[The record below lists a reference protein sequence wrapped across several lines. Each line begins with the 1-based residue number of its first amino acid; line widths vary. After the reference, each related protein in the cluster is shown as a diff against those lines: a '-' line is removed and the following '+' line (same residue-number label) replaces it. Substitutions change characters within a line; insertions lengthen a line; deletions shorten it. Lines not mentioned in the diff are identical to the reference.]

1 MKLLRWP
8 YYNFIIAVS
17 QPPAQYM
24 SFAKNMFKADGHEAC
39 EAFIFFIITCSK
51 GHEPVI
57 KHCYREA
64 AVPGQLQP
72 LQQEFCFEKFDW
84 YEHRDFSQVQEKK
97 KRDYFI
103 NNFLAI

>member
-1 MKLLRWP
+1 MKLLRWQ
-8 YYNFIIAVS
+8 YYNFIIVVS

-39 EAFIFFIITCSK
+39 EAFIIFIITCSK

-64 AVPGQLQP
+64 AVPRQLQP
-72 LQQEFCFEKFDW
+72 PQQESSSRSLIDMNTETSVKCKG
-84 YEHRDFSQVQEKK
+84 K
-97 KRDYFI
+97 KRERLFY
-103 NNFLAI
+103 